1 MDIRGISRSGKFLK
15 FAGLIVA
22 LHIYR
27 IARKIDGLIIYA
39 RFIFEILEEYY
50 QITLRV
56 ALKRADILKAIF
68 LYFIPPDNHIFRNF
82 RIRIF

>member
-1 MDIRGISRSGKFLK
+1 MDIHGISRWRSGKFLK

-27 IARKIDGLIIYA
+27 IAWEMDGPIIYA
-39 RFIFEILEEYY
+39 RFIFEILEKYY

-56 ALKRADILKAIF
+56 ALKRSDILKAVF
-68 LYFIPPDNHIFRNF
+68 L
-82 RIRIF
+82 